1 MSPLIT
7 LNIPS
12 ILFEFAFDEVVKQ
25 IDVNIRIKRVII
37 KRCASEGDIFEF
49 SEFKK
54 VRNTNSTKPLEEK
67 SNRNASS
74 FRFEALGFTIIFI
87 IGLLVLPFFYD
98 AVLFNGIWTT
108 VCSIILD

>member
-1 MSPLIT
+1 MQ
-7 LNIPS
+7 
-12 ILFEFAFDEVVKQ
+12 VKLTFSNFQ
-25 IDVNIRIKRVII
+25 SFQKVI
-37 KRCASEGDIFEF
+37 
-49 SEFKK
+49 
-54 VRNTNSTKPLEEK
+54 NTNSTKPLEEK
-67 SNRNASS
+67 SNRSASS